1 MELDKLALLIQQGAK
16 RIDTDVYVGEQNTKS
31 TVYEASAYKVGNI
44 IRIDL
49 KPKES

>member
-1 MELDKLALLIQQGAK
+1 MTLDDLALLIQKGSK
-16 RIDTDVYVGEQNTKS
+16 RVDTDIYVGEVMQQPK
-31 TVYEASAYKVGNI
+31 VYEASAYKVGNI